1 MHAVPKV
8 KKRLISPDYSSCWS
22 LVLCCLKMKLVAD
35 IKAELDN
42 FNRTSQQE
50 RLKAIPN
57 NPEFVDLYAR

>member
-1 MHAVPKV
+1 
-8 KKRLISPDYSSCWS
+8 
-22 LVLCCLKMKLVAD
+22 MKLVAD